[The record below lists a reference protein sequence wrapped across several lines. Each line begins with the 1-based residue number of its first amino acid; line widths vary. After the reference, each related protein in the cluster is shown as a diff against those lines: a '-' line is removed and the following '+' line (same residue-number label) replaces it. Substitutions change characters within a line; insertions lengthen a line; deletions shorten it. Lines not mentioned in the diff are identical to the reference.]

1 VRIAVTGAGGRLGR
15 AIVAALEEA
24 PFTGPKGPTGWTRA
38 EFDLDHPAVIDTL
51 IRRDRP
57 EVIIHSAAW
66 TDVDG
71 CAKDPELARA
81 RNADAVGIV
90 AEAAAANG
98 IDLVLVSTNEV
109 FDGARTDGRGYAPD
123 DAVNPI
129 NAYGAS
135 KAAGEIAAARA
146 YGTPRPS
153 TGASGGVGS
162 AGSQL
167 AIVRTSWLFGP
178 PGNDFPQ
185 KILAA
190 ADRARDAGQ
199 PLKVVGDEI
208 GSPTFTE
215 DLAEAII
222 ALLWSGEYAGVHH
235 LVNSGHTSR
244 AGWAREL
251 LRQVGRDDAIEEVP
265 ASTWTRASTAP
276 LWAVLEPTPL
286 PDGEPMPT
294 WQTAVAHYLPALRR
308 QREAA
313 GA

>member
-1 VRIAVTGAGGRLGR
+1 MRVAVSGAGGRLDR
-15 AIVAALEEA
+15 AVVAALEEA
-24 PFTGPKGPTGWTRA
+24 PFTGPKGPTAWTRA
-38 EFDLDHPAVIDTL
+38 EFDLDQPALIDGL

-66 TDVDG
+66 TDVDA
-71 CAKDPELARA
+71 CARDPELARA

-109 FDGARTDGRGYAPD
+109 FDGARSDGRGYAVD
-123 DAVNPI
+123 DPLNPI

-135 KAAGEIAAARA
+135 KAAGEIAASRA
-146 YGTPRPS
+146 YSTPGAAGTAPGR
-153 TGASGGVGS
+153 
-162 AGSQL
+162 SQL

-215 DLAEAII
+215 DLADAIV
-222 ALLWSGEYAGVHH
+222 ALLWSGSYSGVHH
-235 LVNSGHTSR
+235 LLNSGHTSR

-265 ASTWTRASTAP
+265 ASTWPRASMAP
-276 LWAVLEPTPL
+276 LWAVLEPSQL

-294 WQTAVAHYLPALRR
+294 WQTAIAHYLPALRR
-308 QREAA
+308 QSEAA
-313 GA
+313 RG

>member
-1 VRIAVTGAGGRLGR
+1 MRVAVTGAGGRLGR

-24 PFTGPKGPTGWTRA
+24 PFTGPKGPTAWPRA
-38 EFDLDHPAVIDTL
+38 EFDLDEPGGIHALV
-51 IRRDRP
+51 RRDRP

-71 CAKDPELARA
+71 CARDPELARA
-81 RNADAVGIV
+81 RNADAVGVV

-109 FDGARTDGRGYAPD
+109 FDGTRTDGRGYRPD
-123 DAVNPI
+123 DEVNPI

-135 KAAGEIAAARA
+135 KAAGETAA
-146 YGTPRPS
+146 S
-153 TGASGGVGS
+153 TAFRKRSE
-162 AGSQL
+162 AQL

-222 ALLWSGEYAGVHH
+222 GLLWSGSYAGTHH
-235 LVNSGHTSR
+235 LVNTGHASR
-244 AGWAREL
+244 ADWAREL
-251 LRQVGRDDAIEEVP
+251 LRQVGRDDPLEEVP
-265 ASTWTRASTAP
+265 ASTWPRASTPP

-294 WQTAVAHYLPALRR
+294 WQTAVAHYLPKLLR
-308 QREAA
+308 QREMARA
-313 GA
+313 